1 MTGPCPVIAH
11 IKSPK
16 PVWVIAALIASC
28 LMSLSAVAQDRGAAR
43 DSILT
48 PSVIGPVPSG
58 NAADGSNNHTFFATD
73 IALASHGYVEEEFYL
88 EGRANAYD
96 APIPTPPTPPTALA
110 NIVTADVPYRTRIV
124 VRRPSDPAR
133 FNGTVVV
140 EWLNVTDGF
149 DGEYFWVQSHQ
160 YLLRAGYAYIG
171 LSAQDNGIS
180 NSNTG
185 LKAFNA
191 ERYGSLDVTGRGGE
205 CCTADRLSYD
215 IFTQAAKAAYAVP
228 SVLNGLRPR
237 NAIGIGMS
245 QSGTRLGVYANYI
258 HMRAPIYDALLIQ
271 VQNPVLR
278 DDLPTPIIK
287 VLSESEAREPSL
299 SQAQPDTATR
309 RSYWVAGSSHGDTI
323 QRTGRNGVRLRDL
336 GLARTPNDACG
347 PNGSTLT
354 RSRVPFRHVLNATL
368 HHLKA
373 QVEQNTA
380 PPSGPALRLS
390 SQASDQVQRDS
401 AGNVVGGIRLA
412 HMEVPT
418 ARANGV
424 ECGNVGAW
432 VPFSTVQLQSLY
444 STHEDYVGKVRAA
457 VAASV
462 AAGFVLPEDAT
473 ETVAEAEASIIGTG
487 QECGPTCLN
496 RSHYRTEWS
505 STGLLRET
513 TLYYNIRNGQ
523 PLLDAADRAHRWTA
537 AADSATGDAAKQSRA
552 AAVEDLRQYV
562 AALETAQAAGN
573 VTPMAA
579 GVLRMQA
586 DAITKS
592 LTP

>member
-1 MTGPCPVIAH
+1 MTGPCPVVAH

-16 PVWVIAALIASC
+16 PVWAIAALIASC
-28 LMSLSAVAQDRGAAR
+28 LMSLSAVAQDRGAVR
-43 DSILT
+43 DSIPT

-96 APIPTPPTPPTALA
+96 APIPTPPTPPMALA

-185 LKAFNA
+185 LKTFNA

-299 SQAQPDTATR
+299 SQAQPDTVTR
-309 RSYWVAGSSHGDTI
+309 RSYWVAGSSHGDTM

-487 QECGPTCLN
+487 QECGPACLN

-513 TLYYNIRNGQ
+513 TVYYNIRNGQ

-537 AADSATGDAAKQSRA
+537 AADSATGDVAKQSRA

-562 AALETAQAAGN
+562 AALETAQASGN
-573 VTPMAA
+573 VTPTAA